1 MHRNLRATVLLFGL
15 IACQSAP
22 LEEARASQNPG
33 AAYSNEFWAL
43 WSDGKAELAGY
54 SIETSR
60 YGEKRVGQAVAIF
73 VTETLAHQSR
83 VKTNRPQDGSH
94 YPVMKLNL
102 SKDFQTGIYDY
113 NTMLSAFVA
122 LTPNDHLPVGHIS
135 KVSFSSQ
142 EWCGH
147 VYHQLLFDRGE
158 IQETSHSYF
167 QDEADQNRTFKSPPR
182 LMSEDAILLW
192 ARGMSGPR
200 LKPGEQAIVP
210 MINSLYRARLDHVK
224 LQTTR
229 ATLARH
235 PEKESITTPAGTFS
249 VNRYAVNIE
258 GGQRWVILVEDAFPH
273 RVITWENSS
282 GERAELQGVIRET
295 YWSKQKNKDTA
306 LLHKLGLTPITKP
319 KTVQNQ

>member
-1 MHRNLRATVLLFGL
+1 MHRNLRVTVLLFGL

-22 LEEARASQNPG
+22 LENARASQNPSDK
-33 AAYSNEFWAL
+33 YSKAFWDH

-60 YGEKRVGQAVAIF
+60 YGEKRVGHAVAIF
-73 VTETLAHQSR
+73 VTETLAHETR
-83 VKTNRPQDGSH
+83 VKTNQPQDGSH

-102 SKDFQTGIYDY
+102 TRDFQTGIYDY
-113 NTMLSAFVA
+113 NTMLSAFVTLA
-122 LTPNDHLPVGHIS
+122 QNDHLPIGHIT

-147 VYHQLLFDRGE
+147 VYHQLLFNRGE

-167 QDEADQNRTFKSPPR
+167 QDEADQDRKFKSPPR
-182 LMSEDAILLW
+182 LLSEDSILLW
-192 ARGMSGPR
+192 ARGMSGPK
-200 LKPGEQAIVP
+200 LKPGEQAYVP

-229 ATLARH
+229 ATLSRH
-235 PEKESITTPAGTFS
+235 PEQSSVTTPAGTFA

-258 GGQRWVILVEDAFPH
+258 GGQSWMILVEDAFPH
-273 RVITWENSS
+273 RIIEWEITS
-282 GERAELQGVIRET
+282 GERAQLQGMFRES

-306 LLHKLGLTPITKP
+306 LLTKLGLEPVAKV
-319 KTVQNQ
+319 KTEQNQ